1 MSDLSFFGV
10 QATWWPYVFIIVA
23 GALTTH
29 IWRYLGVWFAD
40 RCRTD
45 SVAIDLA
52 RAVATGLVAAVIARF
67 VVFPDGTLADIALG
81 WRVASI
87 ATGFALY
94 LACRRSVM
102 AGLVASQ
109 AILLT
114 GAWSSGVL

>member
-10 QATWWPYVFIIVA
+10 QTSWWPYVFIIVA

-40 RCRTD
+40 RFRTD

-52 RAVATGLVAAVIARF
+52 RSIATGLVAAVIARF
-67 VVFPDGTLADIALG
+67 VIFPEGTLADIALG
-81 WRVASI
+81 WRIGSV

-94 LACRRSVM
+94 LACRGSVM
-102 AGLVASQ
+102 VGLAASQ

-114 GAWSSGVL
+114 GAWTSGVL